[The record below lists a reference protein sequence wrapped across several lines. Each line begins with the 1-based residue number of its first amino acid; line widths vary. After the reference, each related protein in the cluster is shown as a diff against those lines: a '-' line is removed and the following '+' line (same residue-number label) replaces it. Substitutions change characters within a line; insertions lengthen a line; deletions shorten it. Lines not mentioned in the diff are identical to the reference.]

1 MDPSKSNA
9 AKNDQDWVEISRE
22 NIAGEA
28 KSIGKRGMDALDDMT
43 YQAGGAISNASDS
56 IIAYTKENPVKALGM
71 AAAVGVVAYA
81 LVNAL
86 RPARD

>member
-1 MDPSKSNA
+1 
-9 AKNDQDWVEISRE
+9 
-22 NIAGEA
+22 
-28 KSIGKRGMDALDDMT
+28 MDALDDMT
-43 YQAGGAISNASDS
+43 YQAGGAISSASDS

-86 RPARD
+86 LPARD